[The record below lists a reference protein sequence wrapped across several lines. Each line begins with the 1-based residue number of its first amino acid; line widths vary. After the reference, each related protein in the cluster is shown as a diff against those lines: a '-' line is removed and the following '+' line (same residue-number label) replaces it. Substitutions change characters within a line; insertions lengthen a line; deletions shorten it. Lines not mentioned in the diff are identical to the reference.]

1 MTLSTRV
8 FVYGTLKPGE
18 RYHDRYCAGHV
29 FTAQEA
35 LIYGELYDLPFGYP
49 ALTWGNRRVYGVLLS
64 FAEPSILTALDELEN
79 YHPDRPAVENEYQ
92 RVQREVFDL
101 AHQSLGLAWVY
112 IMEPE
117 RVQQIG
123 TLLNCER
130 WSGLREADRSKSQQ
144 D

>member
-1 MTLSTRV
+1 MTPPTRV

-18 RYHDRYCAGHV
+18 RYHDRYCGRQV
-29 FTAQEA
+29 LTAQEA

-49 ALTWGNRRVYGVLLS
+49 ALTWGNRRIYGVLLS
-64 FAEPSILTALDELEN
+64 FAESSILTALDELEN
-79 YHPDRPAVENEYQ
+79 YRPDRPAIENEYQ
-92 RVQREVFDL
+92 RVQREVFNR

-123 TLLNCER
+123 TLLNCEY
-130 WSGLREADRSKSQQ
+130 WSGRQEADRSEPQQ

>member
-1 MTLSTRV
+1 MTPPTRV

-49 ALTWGNRRVYGVLLS
+49 ALTWGDRKIYGVLLS
-64 FAEPSILTALDELEN
+64 FAEPSILVGLDELEN
-79 YHPDRPAVENEYQ
+79 YHPDRPASENEYQ

-117 RVQQIG
+117 RVQSIG
-123 TLLNCER
+123 TVLINGY
-130 WSGLREADRSKSQQ
+130 WSGRQETDKIKPQQ
-144 D
+144 S